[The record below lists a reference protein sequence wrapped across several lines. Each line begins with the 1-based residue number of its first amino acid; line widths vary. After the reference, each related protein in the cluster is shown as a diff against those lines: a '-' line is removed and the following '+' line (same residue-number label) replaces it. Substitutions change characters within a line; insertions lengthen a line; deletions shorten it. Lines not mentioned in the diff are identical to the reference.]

1 MTNLYKT
8 VWTIRHQPRFAMRCV
23 SSGLG
28 TKAVEDPTLFAVME
42 AVTMA
47 DIAQSRDAK
56 VLEIENTERLWN
68 DAILRRNVDSAA
80 SFLAPEYKLI
90 IGVEGQSLQVIPRE
104 LWLSVLSRYVI
115 HGHQITDMHVS
126 IWNDLAVV
134 TLAITQAA
142 EPLNERDIS
151 GDFLITDIWVLRNE
165 KWLVAERHSSRQ
177 EKTSVA
183 VRGAFKAFEEKH

>member
-1 MTNLYKT
+1 
-8 VWTIRHQPRFAMRCV
+8 
-23 SSGLG
+23 
-28 TKAVEDPTLFAVME
+28 
-42 AVTMA
+42 MA
-47 DIAQSRDAK
+47 
-56 VLEIENTERLWN
+56 TE
-68 DAILRRNVDSAA
+68 
-80 SFLAPEYKLI
+80 
-90 IGVEGQSLQVIPRE
+90 
-104 LWLSVLSRYVI
+104 
-115 HGHQITDMHVS
+115 ITDMHVS

>member
-1 MTNLYKT
+1 
-8 VWTIRHQPRFAMRCV
+8 MRCV

-28 TKAVEDPTLFAVME
+28 PKAVENPTLVAGME

-47 DIAQSRDAK
+47 DMAQSRDAK
-56 VLEIENTERLWN
+56 VLDIENTERLWN

-80 SFLAPEYKLI
+80 SFLAPEYKLV

-104 LWLSVLSRYVI
+104 LWLSVLPRYVI
-115 HGHQITDMHVS
+115 HGHRITDMHVS

-134 TLAITQAA
+134 TLAITQDA

-183 VRGAFKAFEEKH
+183 VRGAFRAFEEKH

>member
-1 MTNLYKT
+1 
-8 VWTIRHQPRFAMRCV
+8 MRCV
-23 SSGLG
+23 SSGSDP
-28 TKAVEDPTLFAVME
+28 KAVENPTLVAGME

-56 VLEIENTERLWN
+56 VLDIENTERLWN

-80 SFLAPEYKLI
+80 SFLAPEYKLV

-104 LWLSVLSRYVI
+104 LWLSVLPRYVI
-115 HGHQITDMHVS
+115 HGHRITDMHVS

-134 TLAITQAA
+134 TLAITQDA

-177 EKTSVA
+177 EKASVA
-183 VRGAFKAFEEKH
+183 VRGAFQGRVAQNLDQPGAPSSRRSHRR